1 MIENGSKEGLG
12 YQRTKR
18 DIERERERQAET
30 EKETETETERKR
42 KRETDRQREREKERA
57 HRRDRK
63 HCLVFL
69 PPLATTCVSNLFHPL
84 LIGHMSRDTNNC
96 GDHRL
101 DEWRANDS
109 LWRS

>member
-18 DIERERERQAET
+18 DIERERERQRQRQRERERQT
-30 EKETETETERKR
+30 ERDRQTERK
-42 KRETDRQREREKERA
+42 REREKERA

-63 HCLVFL
+63 HCLV
-69 PPLATTCVSNLFHPL
+69 FHPL

-96 GDHRL
+96 GDHRP

>member
-18 DIERERERQAET
+18 DIERERERQRQRQRERERQT
-30 EKETETETERKR
+30 ERDRQTERK
-42 KRETDRQREREKERA
+42 REREKERA

-96 GDHRL
+96 GDHRP